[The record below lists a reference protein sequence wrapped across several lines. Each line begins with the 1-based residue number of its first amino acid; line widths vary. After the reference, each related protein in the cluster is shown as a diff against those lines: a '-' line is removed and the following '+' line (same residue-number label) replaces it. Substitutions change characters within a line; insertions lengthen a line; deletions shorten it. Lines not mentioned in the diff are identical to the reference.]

1 MITSFWENNEEP
13 RGIAVTK
20 VRLGNFRPDSCEQ
33 FYIDFPHQM
42 KNKHHEIRMY
52 PGRCNDQDGNPIEDE
67 WYRVMMGQSLVKQH
81 GTFYAPREELELV
94 GDASD

>member
-33 FYIDFPHQM
+33 FYIDCPHQM

-52 PGRCNDQDGNPIEDE
+52 PGRCNDQDGNPMEDE